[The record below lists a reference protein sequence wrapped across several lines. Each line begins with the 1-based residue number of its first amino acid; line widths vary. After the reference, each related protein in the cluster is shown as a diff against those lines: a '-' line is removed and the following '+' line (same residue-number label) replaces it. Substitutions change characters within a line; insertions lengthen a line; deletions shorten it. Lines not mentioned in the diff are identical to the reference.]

1 MSKAWKFPT
10 EWEGNMVWVYSLS
23 EPAAR
28 RNEIPGPASMAV
40 PVDLPENI
48 EIAFGYQNGASR
60 PPSAVLASAESGEIV
75 EVFRVE

>member
-1 MSKAWKFPT
+1 
-10 EWEGNMVWVYSLS
+10 
-23 EPAAR
+23 
-28 RNEIPGPASMAV
+28 MAV